1 MIHAYRVVDLFAG
14 CGGLSA
20 GFLAASGAD
29 RVFEPVAAV
38 EMDPDAAATYA
49 ANIGGHV
56 FCGDIAAWLK
66 SSELPVN
73 VDVLLGGPPCQGFS
87 SLGKREVRDA
97 RNAMWRRYV
106 EAVVLLQPSYFV
118 LENVREFLKSGQ
130 FKSLGQECRPS
141 GKLPDYAI
149 ESYVLDSSL
158 YGSPQRRKRAIVIG
172 RRRSLPELG
181 TPPESTVRS
190 NVRLAFAGLP
200 ETVRLKALPDKS
212 TDTMGGVRPGPYSG
226 LDIHVTRHFT
236 DLSLRRYEAIPAG
249 GNRFNLPPELLAPC
263 WQKHHNGSGDVMG
276 RMRWD
281 SPSVTIRTE
290 FFKPEKG
297 RYLHPDADRPITHLE
312 AARLQGFPD
321 DYMWFGSKVSIARQ
335 IGNAVPI
342 PLGTAL
348 GAHVLAALTA
358 MDCAAEESV
367 A

>member
-1 MIHAYRVVDLFAG
+1 MSQAFRVVDLFAG

-20 GFLAASGAD
+20 GFLAASRAD
-29 RVFEPVAAV
+29 HVYEPVAAI
-38 EMDPDAAATYA
+38 ELDPDAAATYA
-49 ANIGGHV
+49 ANIGEHV

-66 SSELPVN
+66 SSNLPVD
-73 VDVLLGGPPCQGFS
+73 VDVVLGGPPCQGFS

-106 EAVVLLQPSYFV
+106 EAVVLLQPTYFV

-130 FKSLGQECRPS
+130 FKSLRQECRPG
-141 GKLPDYAI
+141 GKFRDYAI
-149 ESYVLDSSL
+149 EAHVLDSSL

-181 TPPESTVRS
+181 PPPESTLRS

-200 ETVRLKALPDKS
+200 ETVHRKSLPDTS
-212 TDTMGGVRPGPYSG
+212 TDTMGGVRPGPFRG

-236 DLSLRRYEAIPAG
+236 ELSLKRYKAIPAG
-249 GNRFNLPPELLAPC
+249 GNRFHLPPELLAPC
-263 WQKHHNGSGDVMG
+263 WQKHRTGSGDVMG
-276 RMRWD
+276 RMHWD

-321 DYMWFGSKVSIARQ
+321 EFAWFGSKVSIARQ

-342 PLGTAL
+342 PLGAAL
-348 GAHVLAALTA
+348 GAHVLNALTSVVRA
-358 MDCAAEESV
+358 SEESV